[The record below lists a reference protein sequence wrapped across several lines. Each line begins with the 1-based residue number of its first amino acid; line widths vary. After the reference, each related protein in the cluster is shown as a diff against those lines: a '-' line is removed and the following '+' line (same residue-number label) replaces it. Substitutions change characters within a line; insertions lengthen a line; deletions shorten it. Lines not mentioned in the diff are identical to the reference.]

1 MFFNLP
7 GGRRVGFGSQK
18 ILKEQGIQDYYESC
32 IYESYFILISTSR
45 KWFNWMII
53 SKDIFWRKRFLR
65 GKLSAIFVLC
75 AILVDTA
82 NINRRDI
89 KPKFPKGSKIE
100 HTNIT
105 QQNMIELSE

>member
-45 KWFNWMII
+45 K
-53 SKDIFWRKRFLR
+53 
-65 GKLSAIFVLC
+65 
-75 AILVDTA
+75 
-82 NINRRDI
+82 
-89 KPKFPKGSKIE
+89 
-100 HTNIT
+100 
-105 QQNMIELSE
+105 